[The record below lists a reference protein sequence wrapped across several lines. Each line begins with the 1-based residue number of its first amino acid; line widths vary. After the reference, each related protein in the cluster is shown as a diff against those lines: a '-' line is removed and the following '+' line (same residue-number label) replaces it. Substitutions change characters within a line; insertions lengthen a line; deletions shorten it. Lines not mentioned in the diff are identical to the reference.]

1 MYKRILMPTDGS
13 TCSEAAIQQGLELAK
28 DLQAEVTFL
37 FAIEDPVTTIYAPEV
52 VSYQPELYEQ
62 LKKGGQEALER
73 AKKLADELGVTAK
86 LLLVERKHPS
96 EAIHEIEKEF
106 DLIVMGTHGRRGF
119 NRWMFGS
126 VAEGVL
132 RRAEKPCLMIRS
144 GDKQEEA

>member
-13 TCSEAAIQQGLELAK
+13 TCSEAAIRQGLQLAK
-28 DLQAEVTFL
+28 DLKAEVTFL
-37 FAIEDPVTTIYAPEV
+37 YALEDPVTTIYAPEV

-62 LKKGGQEALER
+62 LKKAAQDALDR
-73 AKKLADELGVTAK
+73 AKKIADELGVSAT
-86 LLLVERKHPS
+86 LLLVERKHPT
-96 EAIHEIEKEF
+96 EAIHEAEKDY

-132 RRAEKPCLMIRS
+132 RRAKTPCLMLRS
-144 GDKQEEA
+144 EVKEN